1 MRGGC
6 CMFVAA
12 QSVISWPIGEFSR
25 LSKCEARLLRTPLV
39 PTGVAGQIKKKIGRR
54 YSYTQLDSQQ
64 VWVWGEQ
71 EEQESWSW
79 LFESLA
85 SLWAAEASLLQARVR
100 AGVGVGVGG
109 FQSSHPCLHQSS
121 FAGEVCWFCA
131 LTWNAKVVS
140 VTSSCSLRRPVTT
153 MFSRLRIAR
162 HRLLSWGPE
171 TGPTGRCFQLLN
183 NQNHGGPSL
192 RACSCVSI

>member
-1 MRGGC
+1 MNIAPWSSIFLKCHLYRISLCLNSIYTVIKFAKFVPFEMRGGC
-6 CMFVAA
+6 CMFIAT

-39 PTGVAGQIKKKIGRR
+39 PTGVAGQIKKKKIGRR

-100 AGVGVGVGG
+100 VRVRVGGRGVGVGG
-109 FQSSHPCLHQSS
+109 FQSSHPCLHQSR
-121 FAGEVCWFCA
+121 FAGDVCWF
-131 LTWNAKVVS
+131 LWPNLKR
-140 VTSSCSLRRPVTT
+140 CS
-153 MFSRLRIAR
+153 
-162 HRLLSWGPE
+162 G
-171 TGPTGRCFQLLN
+171 
-183 NQNHGGPSL
+183 
-192 RACSCVSI
+192 